1 MKVVLFTNA
10 RDEPHLREWA
20 AHHLL
25 LGFDQII
32 IYDHLSTRPIAEDFR
47 GFDARVR
54 VIRCTMPP
62 PIKMPLMKLAA
73 KLAVSIGADWML
85 YLDADEFLVLN
96 TAETVP
102 AAVRGIR
109 GVKTWLACMNAGAG
123 SKVSQIAVNWLMY
136 GTSGIKDALV
146 FPRDLILDKF
156 VASEEMLDQ
165 HVKCFVRPRAVV
177 DAINPHFFVT
187 GVGTAIG
194 AVDGG
199 PFVAP
204 FHPAGT
210 HVPYYKAKAYIA
222 HYVFQSEASYRRRK
236 LALPRDDNG
245 GMRSAAGVEEDCAAI
260 HGQFCTRANNQLAR
274 RLYADRVRAFLD
286 THGSAAA

>member
-25 LGFDQII
+25 LGFDNII
-32 IYDHLSTRPIAEDFR
+32 IYDHLSTRPIVEDFR

-73 KLAVSIGADWML
+73 KMAASIGADWML

-96 TAETVP
+96 TVETVP

-146 FPRDLILDKF
+146 FPRDLIMDKF

-187 GVGTAIG
+187 GTGTAIG
-194 AVDGG
+194 AVDGQ

-204 FHPAGT
+204 FHPAAT
-210 HVPYYKAKAYIA
+210 RVPYYKAKAYIA

-245 GMRSAAGVEEDCAAI
+245 GMRSAAGVEEECTAI
-260 HGQFCTRANNQLAR
+260 HGQYCARTNNQLVR
-274 RLYADRVRAFLD
+274 RLYVDRVRAFIMSR
-286 THGSAAA
+286 GKK